1 MEIPVFLFT
10 GFLDSG
16 KSTFIN
22 DTLHDED
29 FATGEKTLLILCEEG
44 EVEFDEEELRQGNT
58 FIERVENEEDLTP
71 DFLRTCSSQYKPRR
85 VIVEFNGMWRLKKFM
100 ETELPRKW
108 VMAQIL
114 CTIDSTTFN
123 MYINNMKSLVM
134 EQVTFAD
141 LIIINR
147 CGDDTDQTMFRRNIK
162 AVNRMAQIIYESADG
177 HVLSPQEEQLPFDLS
192 KPEITVCDDDFGI
205 WYLDAM
211 DHPEKY
217 AGKKVTFRAIVY
229 KNREIPK
236 GCFVAGRFAMTCCA
250 EDIAFIGLLSN
261 YEFSDELKVKDWI
274 WVTATVKGE
283 YHPLYQGEGA
293 VLYVEEIRKADKPE
307 EDLVYFN

>member
-16 KSTFIN
+16 KSTFIY
-22 DTLHDED
+22 DTLRDEE

-44 EVEFDEEELRQGNT
+44 EVEYDEEVLHKLNT
-58 FIERVENEEDLTP
+58 FIVRVEKEEDFTGE
-71 DFLRTCSSQYKPRR
+71 FLKKCHSEYRPQR
-85 VIVEFNGMWRLKKFM
+85 VLVEFNGMWQLKKLM
-100 ETELPRKW
+100 NVEMPRKW
-108 VMAQIL
+108 VMAQIM

-134 EQVTFAD
+134 DQVSFAD

-147 CGDDTDQTMFRRNIK
+147 CTEATDQTMFRRNIK
-162 AVNRMAQIIYESADG
+162 AVNRGAQIVYETVDG
-177 HVLSPQEEQLPFDLS
+177 HVLTPQEEQLPFDLS
-192 KPEITVCDDDFGI
+192 KSEIEIHDDDFGI

-217 AGKKVTFRAIVY
+217 QGKTIRFKAVVY

-250 EDIAFIGLLSN
+250 DDIAFIGMLSH
-261 YEFSDELKVKDWI
+261 YEFSEELKVRDWI
-274 WVTATVKGE
+274 YVTATVKGE
-283 YHPLYQGEGA
+283 FHPLYEGEGA
-293 VLYVEEIRKADKPE
+293 VLYVEKAEKAEKPE

>member
-16 KSTFIN
+16 KSTFIY
-22 DTLHDED
+22 DTLQDED

-44 EVEFDEEELRQGNT
+44 EVEYDEDVLEKLNT
-58 FIERVENEEDLTP
+58 FIVRVEKEEDFTSA
-71 DFLRTCSSQYKPRR
+71 FLKKCNSQYRPQR
-85 VIVEFNGMWRLKKFM
+85 VLVEFNGMWQLKNLM
-100 ETELPRKW
+100 EVEMPRRW
-108 VMAQIL
+108 QMVQIM
-114 CTIDSTTFN
+114 CTIDSTTFS

-134 EQVTFAD
+134 DQVSFAD

-147 CGDDTDQTMFRRNIK
+147 CTESTDQTMFRRNIK
-162 AVNRMAQIIYESADG
+162 AVNRMAQIIYETVDG
-177 HVLSPQEEQLPFDLS
+177 HVLTPQEEQLPFDITKS
-192 KPEITVCDDDFGI
+192 EIEIHDDDFGI

-217 AGKKVTFRAIVY
+217 KGKTVKFKAIVY

-250 EDIAFIGLLSN
+250 DDIAFIGMLSH
-261 YEFSDELKVKDWI
+261 YEFANELKVRDWVY
-274 WVTATVKGE
+274 VTASVKGE
-283 YHPLYQGEGA
+283 YHPLYEGEGA
-293 VLYVEEIRKADKPE
+293 ILYVENVEKAEKPE
-307 EDLVYFN
+307 DDLVYFS

>member
-16 KSTFIN
+16 KSTFIY

-44 EVEFDEEELRQGNT
+44 EVEYDEDVLEKRNT
-58 FIERVENEEDLTP
+58 FIVRVEKEEDFNSA
-71 DFLRTCSSQYKPRR
+71 FLKKCHSQYRPQR
-85 VIVEFNGMWRLKKFM
+85 VLIEFNGMWQLKKLM
-100 ETELPRKW
+100 DVEMPRRW
-108 VMAQIL
+108 EMTQIM

-134 EQVTFAD
+134 DQVSFAD

-147 CGDDTDQTMFRRNIK
+147 CTQDTDQTMFRRNIK
-162 AVNRMAQIIYESADG
+162 AVNRMAQIIYETVDG
-177 HVLSPQEEQLPFDLS
+177 HVVTPQEEQLPFDMT
-192 KPEITVCDDDFGI
+192 KREIEIHDDDFGI

-211 DHPEKY
+211 DYPEKY
-217 AGKKVTFRAIVY
+217 KGKIIRFKAIVY

-250 EDIAFIGLLSN
+250 DDIAFIGMLSH
-261 YEFSDELKVKDWI
+261 YEFTDELKVREWVY
-274 WVTATVKGE
+274 VTATVKGE
-283 YHPLYQGEGA
+283 YHPLYEGEGA
-293 VLYVEEIRKADKPE
+293 ILYVENVERATKPE
-307 EDLVYFN
+307 EDLVYFS